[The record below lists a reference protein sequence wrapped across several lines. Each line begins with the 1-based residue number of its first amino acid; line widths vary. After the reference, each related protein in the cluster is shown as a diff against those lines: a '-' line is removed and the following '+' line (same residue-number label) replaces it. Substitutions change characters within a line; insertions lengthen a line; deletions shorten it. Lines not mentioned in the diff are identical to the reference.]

1 MPIGKSATV
10 IAHFI
15 PTTKKIIMETLNA
28 KINFI
33 INDLDSI
40 KLDAKASVDNT
51 RILGS
56 RLDNLKI
63 EIGNIKA
70 IQSDIFKILVR
81 LAQKSDVDILD
92 IHQGRF

>member
-1 MPIGKSATV
+1 
-10 IAHFI
+10 
-15 PTTKKIIMETLNA
+15 METLNA